1 MSFKMIYQEKSPD
14 TFEVFLKGI
23 ITDSEEAERK
33 MLKKAGELVKK
44 YVVENLNKHRR
55 NIAKRYKG
63 RPAMADD
70 VRISTR
76 KDKFGDLAVKVHGGP
91 RTGSLWHL
99 VNDGTLHARP
109 THFMD
114 DALKKLDEDI
124 DDIWGQV
131 MG

>member
-1 MSFKMIYQEKSPD
+1 MIYQEKSPD